1 MNRPVSFLLILM
13 AVLFGA
19 VGIMDSEFLLLH
31 VYEAGIYIVIAV
43 MVAFGHEELAY
54 PLAFLTPLIWIVLN
68 FLTGLLGAG
77 ARQVGMLI
85 SRGAVSNV
93 VSLMAIVIS
102 VSGIVLAATSLY
114 YYRKEI
120 HGSPTQGPKNFG
132 LAALISVAFYSV
144 LVLWFAA
151 TV

>member
-1 MNRPVSFLLILM
+1 MM
-13 AVLFGA
+13 
-19 VGIMDSEFLLLH
+19 
-31 VYEAGIYIVIAV
+31 
-43 MVAFGHEELAY
+43 
-54 PLAFLTPLIWIVLN
+54 PLIWIVLN

-77 ARQVGMLI
+77 ARQVGLLI

-93 VSLMAIVIS
+93 VSLMAIAIS
-102 VSGIVLAATSLY
+102 LCGIVLAATSLY

-151 TV
+151 AV